1 MTIKEFVEEAR
12 KIHGDKYDYKSV
24 DFIKKT
30 DKVDIVCPKHGVFKQ
45 MVKLHLKGCDRRKC
59 NIEKRANECRSTK
72 DEFIQKAKEVHG
84 NRYDYS
90 KVEYINSITPVEISC
105 NFCGN
110 TFEQRP
116 SNHINMKQGCPFC
129 NGNIKKTT
137 EDFIK
142 EAKIIHNDK
151 YDYSKVNYRNNKSK
165 ITIICHEKD
174 QDGNE
179 HGEFVQ
185 QALTHLQ
192 GHGCPKCVNCYQRNA
207 EEFIKEAKKV
217 HGELYD
223 YNEVVYK
230 DSHSKVKIICHK
242 KDKNGIE
249 HGIFEQV
256 AKNHLKGEN
265 CPKCKFENLAL
276 INKSTTDEFINKSNK
291 IHNGK
296 YSYSKT
302 VYVNSK
308 LPVIITCKKHGDFEQ
323 TPKTHLKGHGCPKC
337 NQSKME
343 SEVINFLESKHIR
356 YIYQASCKDLKWL
369 SKQSLDFYLPD
380 YGIAVECQ
388 GAQHFTPVII
398 FGGKEGFLTN
408 VKRDISKYY
417 KCISNNIKLLYYIDK
432 SIIEQV
438 IDNKTYNNIYDT
450 TNTFY
455 NLTIFNKKYLENRK

>member
-45 MVKLHLKGCDRRKC
+45 MVKLHLKGCDCRKC

-84 NRYDYS
+84 SRYDYS
-90 KVEYINSITPVEISC
+90 KVEYINSITPVEIFC
-105 NFCGN
+105 NLCGK

-116 SNHINMKQGCPFC
+116 SNHINLKQGCPFC

-142 EAKIIHNDK
+142 EAKTIHHDK
-151 YDYSKVNYRNNKSK
+151 YDYSKVNYRNNKGNV
-165 ITIICHEKD
+165 TIICHEKD
-174 QDGNE
+174 KDGNE

-207 EEFIKEAKKV
+207 DEFIKEAKKV

-265 CPKCKFENLAL
+265 CPKCKFEKLAL

-323 TPKTHLKGHGCPKC
+323 TPKTHLKGHCCPKC
-337 NQSKME
+337 NQS
-343 SEVINFLESKHIR
+343 
-356 YIYQASCKDLKWL
+356 
-369 SKQSLDFYLPD
+369 
-380 YGIAVECQ
+380 
-388 GAQHFTPVII
+388 
-398 FGGKEGFLTN
+398 
-408 VKRDISKYY
+408 
-417 KCISNNIKLLYYIDK
+417 
-432 SIIEQV
+432 
-438 IDNKTYNNIYDT
+438 
-450 TNTFY
+450 
-455 NLTIFNKKYLENRK
+455 

>member
-45 MVKLHLKGCDRRKC
+45 MVKLHLKGCDCRKC

-72 DEFIQKAKEVHG
+72 DEFVQKAKEVHG

-105 NFCGN
+105 NFCGK

-165 ITIICHEKD
+165 ITIFCHEKD

-192 GHGCPKCVNCYQRNA
+192 GHGCPKCVNCYQRM
-207 EEFIKEAKKV
+207 
-217 HGELYD
+217 
-223 YNEVVYK
+223 
-230 DSHSKVKIICHK
+230 
-242 KDKNGIE
+242 
-249 HGIFEQV
+249 QR
-256 AKNHLKGEN
+256 
-265 CPKCKFENLAL
+265 
-276 INKSTTDEFINKSNK
+276 
-291 IHNGK
+291 
-296 YSYSKT
+296 
-302 VYVNSK
+302 
-308 LPVIITCKKHGDFEQ
+308 
-323 TPKTHLKGHGCPKC
+323 
-337 NQSKME
+337 
-343 SEVINFLESKHIR
+343 IR
-356 YIYQASCKDLKWL
+356 RNDPERC
-369 SKQSLDFYLPD
+369 
-380 YGIAVECQ
+380 
-388 GAQHFTPVII
+388 
-398 FGGKEGFLTN
+398 
-408 VKRDISKYY
+408 
-417 KCISNNIKLLYYIDK
+417 
-432 SIIEQV
+432 
-438 IDNKTYNNIYDT
+438 
-450 TNTFY
+450 
-455 NLTIFNKKYLENRK
+455 